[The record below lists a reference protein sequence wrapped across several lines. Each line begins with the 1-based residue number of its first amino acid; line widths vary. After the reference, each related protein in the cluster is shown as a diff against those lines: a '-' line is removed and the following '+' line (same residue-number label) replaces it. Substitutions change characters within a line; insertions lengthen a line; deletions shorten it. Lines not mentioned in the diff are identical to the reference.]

1 MRPEPEVRAPTAA
14 TNGRPALSRRSALEA
29 KLLAHHCGWLQLD
42 EIRVRKL
49 RRDLARLLDEMGSD
63 DPLARRLVLGEKV

>member
-1 MRPEPEVRAPTAA
+1 MRPQPEVRETGSKGQD
-14 TNGRPALSRRSALEA
+14 TVSRRSALEA